1 MAIIANI
8 ILNIIAGIVAGDGL
22 SLDPC
27 FVPTVLL
34 LFLLLLLLN
43 EKTIGS
49 LWEELS
55 VPA

>member
-22 SLDPC
+22 SIDPC
-27 FVPTVLL
+27 FVPTMLL